1 MKNIICKVIN
11 FITFGKVC
19 FGWCEVEKVEVK
31 KQEVKKPVVEGPK
44 KEVKKAAK
52 KPAKKTTKTAITK
65 EMKKQFVKDKASG
78 MSYKAIAQKHGVSA
92 SSVSY
97 HIKKSK

>member
-19 FGWCEVEKVEVK
+19 FGWCKVEKVEVK
-31 KQEVKKPVVEGPK
+31 EVKQPKVEGPK

-52 KPAKKTTKTAITK
+52 KSAKKTTKTAITK

-78 MSYKAIAQKHGVSA
+78 MSYKVIAEKHGVSA